1 MMYLSIITGSK
12 CAEGQFRC
20 SSWFKGLVN
29 VCVDKQY
36 VCNSFVDCQ
45 DYSDED
51 DEMCTGITFLYY
63 AIY

>member
-1 MMYLSIITGSK
+1 MMYSSIITGRK

-20 SSWFKGLVN
+20 SSWFKGRTN
-29 VCVDKQY
+29 VCVDNKY

-51 DEMCTGITFLYY
+51 KEMCAGITFLYY